1 MVTYEQRMEML
12 KNSEELGGEVHLF
25 RAYYEEAYGYAISKT
40 KNGHLIVSTR
50 GDVILLSAEEAY
62 DIIKEAFF
70 KPQEEYTEL
79 HNKALDVVGIEDL
92 YGHIGREAV
101 FLKYAEA
108 MNLDER
114 VLAKAGAELFIWEIA
129 DVLLKGKLIPR
140 LTKGKFA
147 GAEDLEDGILR
158 TMINQLEDREEFM
171 KKVRKK

>member
-1 MVTYEQRMEML
+1 ML
-12 KNSEELGGEVHLF
+12 RKSEELGGNVHLF

-40 KNGHLIVSTR
+40 KNGHLIVSTK
-50 GDVILLSAEEAY
+50 GEVIPLSAEEAY
-62 DIIKEAFF
+62 GIIREAFF
-70 KPQEEYTEL
+70 KPPEDYTEL

-101 FLKYAEA
+101 FSKYAEA
-108 MNLDER
+108 MNLEER

-147 GAEDLEDGILR
+147 GAEDLEDGVLR
-158 TMINQLEDREEFM
+158 TMINQLEDRKNFM
-171 KKVRKK
+171 KNVKKK